1 MAVLGGWAVSYE
13 RGTPVHLSNM
23 HVTLQD
29 RTMRATQGR
38 FLTAGKDDT
47 NGAALRK
54 RKQTFQDDPYP
65 RSCRCSGAKSEKTL
79 EARDGTCAQ
88 EKQRGCA
95 NRDLFIAAHETGAR
109 QNAVETARENKEPG
123 RERQAARGNE
133 SAGGHRGFRDLR
145 FIHHGT

>member
-1 MAVLGGWAVSYE
+1 MARPCARENRRFKTIRTLVPAVAAE
-13 RGTPVHLSNM
+13 RG
-23 HVTLQD
+23 
-29 RTMRATQGR
+29 GE
-38 FLTAGKDDT
+38 
-47 NGAALRK
+47 
-54 RKQTFQDDPYP
+54 
-65 RSCRCSGAKSEKTL
+65 KSEKTL